1 MTKQWTV
8 PSSSEGSP
16 NDDLLQST
24 LYHTSAIV
32 SRADTQTIRTLC
44 VHHIQDGAAGEHGPR
59 KFSFLRYVVLYGK

>member
-44 VHHIQDGAAGEHGPR
+44 VHHIQDGAAG
-59 KFSFLRYVVLYGK
+59 